1 MVAIKLHKLLSLR
14 STSTSINSGND
25 MNQYDIDDENDDIK
39 EAHNDLAASIANHEL
54 LLTAAAMKHTNNSSS
69 EDSIRVLSYE
79 IKMLRDEMRERF
91 DVLEKKFNN
100 CDNSDNNV
108 DVSMDSKSV
117 YKDKGGV
124 LSSPVLSVEKDLGEL
139 LSPANIMEA
148 EKDTKAKD
156 ETEVIRSHQNKDKV
170 VDDKVVGKDVKSINI
185 VDELLEEDTAEDAV
199 WGEEKLHVDIVN
211 DKQQDETLITPQP
224 TRVLKRV
231 KRNKSRKQQAKGKRR
246 QKKRN
251 KIESPASS
259 STSIIPTAGYNGIL
273 INLVALIN
281 AIAALL
287 LMRGG
292 KRLYMLL
299 AFISASYLFKEE
311 MNSFSDTSAVDD
323 IKSSG
328 DWFSIGSFSF
338 IQGVRAL
345 EDCPDQ
351 YIGTDIDSYSIG
363 SKVKIEE
370 KVYECT
376 ESPCGWR
383 IIGTC
388 VGDMF
393 LSSSASAQP
402 TIQTLGMP
410 VHFPSMMPSA
420 LDTDKESN
428 LIESIA
434 DSVPIEPS
442 LERLRTHSIQEET
455 RQGLFGDDD
464 DESTQAALYYPDYV
478 LAKCVTES
486 STIFDSNQAS
496 ASIEECC
503 DQW

>member
-1 MVAIKLHKLLSLR
+1 M
-14 STSTSINSGND
+14 STLDND
-25 MNQYDIDDENDDIK
+25 LN
-39 EAHNDLAASIANHEL
+39 EAQDDLAASIANREL
-54 LLTAAAMKHTNNSSS
+54 LLTAAAMKHTNNSS
-69 EDSIRVLSYE
+69 DDIRLLRDE

-91 DVLEKKFNN
+91 DVLEKKFTINF
-100 CDNSDNNV
+100 DNSDNNV

-211 DKQQDETLITPQP
+211 DKQQDETLVTPQP

-251 KIESPASS
+251 KIESPPSS
-259 STSIIPTAGYNGIL
+259 PTSIIPTGYHGIVT
-273 INLVALIN
+273 ILVTLIN
-281 AIAALL
+281 AIATLL

-299 AFISASYLFKEE
+299 AVITASYLFKGE
-311 MNSFSDTSAVDD
+311 MNSFSSILNEDSVGDGVSTSGV
-323 IKSSG
+323 G
-328 DWFSIGSFSF
+328 WFSIGNGFSF

-345 EDCPDQ
+345 EDCPEQ
-351 YIGTDIDSYSIG
+351 YIANDIDIYNIG
-363 SKVKIEE
+363 SKVTIEE

-376 ESPCGWR
+376 ESPCGWK

-393 LSSSASAQP
+393 LPLSASAQP
-402 TIQTLGMP
+402 TIQTLGLP
-410 VHFPSMMPSA
+410 VHFPSMMTPA
-420 LDTDKESN
+420 LDAGGGESD
-428 LIESIA
+428 LFESE
-434 DSVPIEPS
+434 SVPAESS
-442 LERLRTHSIQEET
+442 LGRVRTHSTGKT
-455 RQGLFGDDD
+455 RQGLFRD
-464 DESTQAALYYPDYV
+464 DEDENTQATFFYPDYV
-478 LAKCVTES
+478 LAKCVTDAP
-486 STIFDSNQAS
+486 TIFDSNQSS
-496 ASIEECC
+496 ATIEECC